1 MEKIRIMLIDD
12 QALILDGLRLIIE
25 SEDAFEVVAVAKD
38 GAEALNKVFLLKPD
52 IVLLDIRM
60 PNMDGVECC
69 RRIREQMPEIKIL
82 MLTTFDD
89 QDYIVDAFR
98 YGACGYL
105 LKDVTREKLIQ
116 SIKDAIQGEF
126 ILPSTIAVKLVQSVS
141 KDYVTSL
148 EQFDFSAR
156 ELEIASLLAQ
166 GFTNKQIAT
175 TLTYTE
181 GTVKNT
187 VSSIYSIIDIYDRA
201 SAAIYLREHG
211 F

>member
-1 MEKIRIMLIDD
+1 MEKIRIILVDD
-12 QALILDGLRLIIE
+12 QELILDGLKIIIE
-25 SEDAFEVVAVAKD
+25 SEDTFEVVAIAKD
-38 GAEALNKVFLLKPD
+38 GAEALNKILLFKPD
-52 IVLLDIRM
+52 IALLDIRM
-60 PNMDGVECC
+60 PDMNGVECC
-69 RRIREQMPEIKIL
+69 RRIKEKLPEIKIL

-105 LKDVTREKLIQ
+105 LKDITREKLFQ
-116 SIKDAIQGEF
+116 SIKDAIQGEL
-126 ILPSTIAVKLVQSVS
+126 ILPSKVAVKLVQSVS
-141 KDYVTSL
+141 MDKVIDRD
-148 EQFDFSAR
+148 QFDFSQR

-175 TLTYTE
+175 TLTYSE

-187 VSSIYSIIDIYDRA
+187 VSSIYSKIDIYDRA
-201 SAAIYLREHG
+201 STAIYLKENG